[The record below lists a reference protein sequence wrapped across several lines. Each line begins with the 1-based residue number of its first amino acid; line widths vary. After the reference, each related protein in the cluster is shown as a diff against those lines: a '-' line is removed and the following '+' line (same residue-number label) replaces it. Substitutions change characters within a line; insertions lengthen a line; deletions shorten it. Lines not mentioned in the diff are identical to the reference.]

1 MSEKLRQ
8 NALLL
13 AHAAVVAII
22 VSRVN
27 DIVDEPYMVRESFIQ
42 KLSRLMLRPAG

>member
-13 AHAAVVAII
+13 AHAAVVA
-22 VSRVN
+22 VVFSRVN
-27 DIVDEPYMVRESFIQ
+27 DIVDEPYMVRESFVQ
-42 KLSRLMLRPAG
+42 KLSRLMYRSIG